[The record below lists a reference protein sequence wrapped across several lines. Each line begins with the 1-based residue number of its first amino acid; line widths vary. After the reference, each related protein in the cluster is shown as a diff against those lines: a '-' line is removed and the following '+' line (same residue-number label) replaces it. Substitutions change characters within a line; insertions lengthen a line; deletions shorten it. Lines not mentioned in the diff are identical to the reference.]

1 MRNFKIRTFIDR
13 RMFLNLNV
21 LKSNTGVCCFFF
33 GIGRLQYHQYHLTNF
48 LIVHIDHIM
57 EIYWRKYHALYM
69 HTKTHNAELLDA
81 IRGGAVIWYA
91 FCNFVGQSSLFV
103 AQMIKTRKVG
113 FLMGI

>member
-1 MRNFKIRTFIDR
+1 
-13 RMFLNLNV
+13 MFLIKHWCL
-21 LKSNTGVCCFFF
+21 LLFFF

-57 EIYWRKYHALYM
+57 EIYWTKYHALYM

-91 FCNFVGQSSLFV
+91 FCNFVGQLSLFV